1 MKERIIKKG
10 DIGRQKR
17 QKEMVQREIEKQK
30 GLLKSKERMRQ
41 RVKCSIRE
49 REIGQ

>member
-17 QKEMVQREIEKQK
+17 QKEMVTKRDREAKRVA
-30 GLLKSKERMRQ
+30 KE
-41 RVKCSIRE
+41 
-49 REIGQ
+49 